1 MAAEYTPRCTLNGI
15 VAFMSSRH
23 LTPLDR
29 FLSSVNNALR
39 TVAAPAGRSA
49 RRSPA
54 QHIEEADLD
63 TAQKAHVAGL
73 MRVNHAGEVAA
84 QALYQGHAA
93 VARDASVQAQILEAA
108 NEEFDHL
115 AWCEQRIDELGHKP
129 SRLSPIWY
137 AGAYAIGA
145 ASGLLGDK
153 WSLGFIAETERQVCA
168 HLDSHLDRLPAGDV
182 KSRAI
187 IEQMRAEEAVHGKS
201 ALDAGAAQLPDPV
214 AKLMR
219 TSAKLMTK
227 SAYWV

>member
-1 MAAEYTPRCTLNGI
+1 MLAERYS
-15 VAFMSSRH
+15 AFMSSRH

-29 FLSSVNNALR
+29 FISSVNNALR
-39 TVAAPAGRSA
+39 TVAAPAGRSS

-54 QHIEEADLD
+54 QDIDEAELD
-63 TAQKAHVAGL
+63 AAQKAHVAGL

-84 QALYQGHAA
+84 QALYRGHAA
-93 VARDASVQAQILEAA
+93 VARDANVQAQMQHAA
-108 NEEFDHL
+108 NEELDHL
-115 AWCEQRIDELGHKP
+115 AWCEQRIAELGHKP
-129 SRLSPIWY
+129 SRLSPVWY

-168 HLDSHLDRLPAGDV
+168 HLDSHLDRLPATDS

-201 ALDAGAAQLPDPV
+201 ALEAGAAELPGPV
-214 AKLMR
+214 AELMR
-219 TSAKLMTK
+219 TSAKVMTK
-227 SAYWV
+227 TAYWV